1 MGGDSIVSGFV
12 VVAVQ
17 GDQSNFQSGFWCFCL
32 DRRGDEIQ
40 YWSGGWVVGGRVGG
54 ISGGSRRKGGSTSKI
69 KSIEKFK
76 TKYAN

>member
-12 VVAVQ
+12 VVVVQ

-40 YWSGGWVVGGRVGG
+40 YWSGGWLVVGLVVSVGDRAGRVGQ
-54 ISGGSRRKGGSTSKI
+54 RPK
-69 KSIEKFK
+69 
-76 TKYAN
+76 

>member
-1 MGGDSIVSGFV
+1 MFLFR
-12 VVAVQ
+12 Q
-17 GDQSNFQSGFWCFCL
+17 K
-32 DRRGDEIQ
+32 RRRNPILVRR
-40 YWSGGWVVGGRVGG
+40 VVGGRVGG